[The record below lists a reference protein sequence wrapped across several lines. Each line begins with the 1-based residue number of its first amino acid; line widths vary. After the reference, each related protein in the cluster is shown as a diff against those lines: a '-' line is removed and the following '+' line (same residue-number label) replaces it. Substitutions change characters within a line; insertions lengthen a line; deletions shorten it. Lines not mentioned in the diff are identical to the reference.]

1 MLNESHDKFWCI
13 NIRIERYKIM
23 PMYPLYDVC
32 NAKHNTDKN
41 SIINLLEKN
50 KMNFKYIDI
59 ILKLECFT
67 RF

>member
-1 MLNESHDKFWCI
+1 
-13 NIRIERYKIM
+13 M

-41 SIINLLEKN
+41 SIIILLEKN

>member
-1 MLNESHDKFWCI
+1 
-13 NIRIERYKIM
+13 M

-32 NAKHNTDKN
+32 NIKHNSDTDKN

-50 KMNFKYIDI
+50 KMNFKYINI